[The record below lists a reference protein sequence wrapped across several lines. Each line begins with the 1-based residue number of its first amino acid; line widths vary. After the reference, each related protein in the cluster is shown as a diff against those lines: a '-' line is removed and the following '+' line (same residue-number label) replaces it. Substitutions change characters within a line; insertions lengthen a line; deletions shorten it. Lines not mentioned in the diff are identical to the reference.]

1 MSLLTTRL
9 SNPADRKA
17 VYDAIVEISN
27 SMTRMEAE
35 RDLIKET
42 LKSVADKYEL
52 PQKYTRAL
60 AKIYHKQNFAEVQ
73 AEQEEVEGLYESITA

>member
-1 MSLLTTRL
+1 MSLLQTSL

-17 VYDAIVEISN
+17 VYDALVEISN

-42 LKSVADKYEL
+42 LNMVKDKYEL
-52 PQKYTRAL
+52 PTKYTRTL
-60 AKIYHKQNFAEVQ
+60 AKIYHKQNFAQVKT
-73 AEQEEVEGLYESITA
+73 EQEEVEGLYESLTS

>member
-1 MSLLTTRL
+1 MSLLQTSL
-9 SNPADRKA
+9 SNPADRKG

-42 LKSVADKYEL
+42 LNMVKDKYEL
-52 PQKYTRAL
+52 PQKYTRTL
-60 AKIYHKQNFAEVQ
+60 AKIYHKQNFQEVKS
-73 AEQEEVEGLYESITA
+73 EQSEVETLYESITS